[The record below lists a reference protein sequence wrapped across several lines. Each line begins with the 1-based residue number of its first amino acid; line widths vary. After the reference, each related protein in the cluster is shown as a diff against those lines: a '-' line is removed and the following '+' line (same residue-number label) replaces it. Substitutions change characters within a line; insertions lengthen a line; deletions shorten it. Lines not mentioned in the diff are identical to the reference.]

1 MLKLNSS
8 LYSLLWNH
16 ALVKVLFILFIDIF
30 DTFIFLEWRLSLDN
44 FESLFIS
51 GYFVSKYL
59 VLVRCL
65 FVLVPRTGRE
75 AWPESVGHVQSV
87 NQEDVAPE
95 VIDAQ
100 ESGDGCVT

>member
-1 MLKLNSS
+1 M
-8 LYSLLWNH
+8 
-16 ALVKVLFILFIDIF
+16 
-30 DTFIFLEWRLSLDN
+30 
-44 FESLFIS
+44 
-51 GYFVSKYL
+51 SKHL

-75 AWPESVGHVQSV
+75 AWPESVGLVQSV